1 MSPIIKY
8 RTSFE
13 YKENTTISIN
23 IVDDLGMYL
32 EAEIMLDNDALSEEE
47 ASMIKEIFIKD
58 LQKSGILTGREN
70 DVNIGYVE
78 LYLLKHNI
86 DAYNSGIYKLKKQ

>member
-1 MSPIIKY
+1 
-8 RTSFE
+8 
-13 YKENTTISIN
+13 
-23 IVDDLGMYL
+23 MYL
-32 EAEIMLDNDALSEEE
+32 EAEIILDNDTLSEEE
-47 ASMIKEIFIKD
+47 ASMIKVIFIKD

>member
-13 YKENTTISIN
+13 YKENNTISID

-32 EAEIMLDNDALSEEE
+32 ETEIMLDNDALSEEE
-47 ASMIKEIFIKD
+47 ANMIKEIFIKD